1 MAMVAG
7 LRGARAR
14 LFMLLLLSVGA
25 CVDLTKVDP
34 GPRFIDDFEDGGTP
48 TWNRFGPWKC
58 DNFTGGGGQGGGG
71 QDASAND
78 AGIADAGR
86 PSADAAVASTCTL
99 SLETPGDNSQQA
111 LKSVFTLD
119 NPPDDVRQ
127 FGTEIVT
134 RTIDGTVDLTGF
146 SQLVFSAILESAAP
160 PRSPLPTPGT
170 QFLAE
175 LGCSTFGSDSLATQ
189 AVDYTLGAGW
199 AQFRL
204 SLSGFHLNNTPHNQS
219 CLTLVDS
226 IHFAVQPGPAAGA
239 STGGTL
245 HIDSI
250 SLQN

>member
-1 MAMVAG
+1 MKH
-7 LRGARAR
+7 LRPS
-14 LFMLLLLSVGA
+14 LPILLLLSLGGA

-34 GPRFIDDFEDGGTP
+34 GPRFIDDFENGGTP
-48 TWNRFGPWKC
+48 TWSRFGPWKC
-58 DNFTGGGGQGGGG
+58 DNFTGSGG
-71 QDASAND
+71 QDAAADD
-78 AGIADAGR
+78 AGVADAGR
-86 PSADAAVASTCTL
+86 PSADAAAASTCTL
-99 SLETPGDNSQQA
+99 TLEMPGDSSKRA
-111 LKSVFTLD
+111 LKSAFTLD

-134 RTIDGTVDLTGF
+134 RTVNGTVDLTGF

-160 PRSPLPTPGT
+160 PDSPLPASGA

-175 LGCSTFGSDSLATQ
+175 LGCSTLQSDSLAFQ

-199 AQFRL
+199 TQFRL
-204 SLSGFHLNNTPHNQS
+204 MLSGFTLFYMSRNQS
-219 CLTLVDS
+219 CLALVDS
-226 IHFAVQPGPAAGA
+226 IHFAVQPGTAAGA